1 MNFKAWWYT
10 SMEFDEFWNKDTF
23 IGWLLLSVTVSKYL
37 HANFS
42 LETNI
47 ISVENSEDTTTNYYY
62 YLRIKRSLII
72 ILSFNLQHKI
82 DTTIRHAG

>member
-1 MNFKAWWYT
+1 
-10 SMEFDEFWNKDTF
+10 MEFDGFEIRTRF
-23 IGWLLLSVTVSKYL
+23 IGWLLRSVTVSKYL
-37 HANFS
+37 YNYSS

-47 ISVENSEDTTTNYYY
+47 ISVENSEEITTNYYY

>member
-1 MNFKAWWYT
+1 
-10 SMEFDEFWNKDTF
+10 MEFDGFEIRTCF
-23 IGWLLLSVTVSKYL
+23 IGWLLRSVTVSKYL

-47 ISVENSEDTTTNYYY
+47 ISVENSEEITINYYY
-62 YLRIKRSLII
+62 YYYYLLIKHSLII